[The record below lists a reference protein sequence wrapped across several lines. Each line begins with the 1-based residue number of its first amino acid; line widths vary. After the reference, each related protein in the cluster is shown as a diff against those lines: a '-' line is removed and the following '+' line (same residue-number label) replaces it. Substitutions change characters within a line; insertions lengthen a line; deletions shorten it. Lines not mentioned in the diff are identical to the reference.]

1 MGNLE
6 EAMKDDVIKDISKAA
21 MSLAVGMLDMI
32 YEQCNELGTT
42 IGDIKVIPLQLV
54 KHVMDAAKE
63 GLENSIN
70 G

>member
-21 MSLAVGMLDMI
+21 ISLSIGMLDMI
-32 YEQCNELGTT
+32 YKQCDELGTT
-42 IGDIKVIPLQLV
+42 IGDVKVVPVAILE
-54 KHVMDAAKE
+54 HVMNAAKE
-63 GLENSIN
+63 GLEKSID

>member
-21 MSLAVGMLDMI
+21 ISLSIGMLDMI
-32 YEQCNELGTT
+32 YNQCDELGTT
-42 IGDIKVIPLQLV
+42 IGDIKVIPLELV

-63 GLENSIN
+63 GLEKSID